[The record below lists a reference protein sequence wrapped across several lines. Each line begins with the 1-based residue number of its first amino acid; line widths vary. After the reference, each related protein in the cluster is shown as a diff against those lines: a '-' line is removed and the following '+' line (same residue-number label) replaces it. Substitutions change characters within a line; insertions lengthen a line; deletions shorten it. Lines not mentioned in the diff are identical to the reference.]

1 MKARFH
7 YVFLCIYMLLYI
19 YDENVTLAFF
29 TMTLTPTKRPI
40 FLLYLNL
47 SHENWKLLTT
57 FFYKAFNENEQQ
69 DNVLYVCTYIYVSI
83 RPTTPWPSSQSASP
97 AQLSVILKL
106 QRKGFSNTSI
116 YQCLNVCLYVIFV
129 VLSIWLFFRLFF
141 RFQFSLIVY
150 IHTDK
155 YEWQNFYMYLK
166 CMKHIQTFFYIRY
179 IFLHFHKS
187 IRRSLSFVVS
197 KFWRSL
203 LVSSLS
209 K

>member
-1 MKARFH
+1 MKTNNKTMFYT
-7 YVFLCIYMLLYI
+7 YVRTFTFLFAPQLPDHL
-19 YDENVTLAFF
+19 V
-29 TMTLTPTKRPI
+29 
-40 FLLYLNL
+40 
-47 SHENWKLLTT
+47 
-57 FFYKAFNENEQQ
+57 
-69 DNVLYVCTYIYVSI
+69 
-83 RPTTPWPSSQSASP
+83 SQSASP
-97 AQLSVILKL
+97 VQLSVILKL